1 MPAEAAQAAQALA
14 DANRQAR
21 WRTCLH
27 EAGHAVAGRVL
38 LGDVA
43 RAVVFG
49 DGCGAAYLRSDASS
63 HASFEQALAIA
74 TGPAAEMLASR
85 YTPPNGAPARALE
98 AAYGEPA
105 AALRKGLR
113 ESPTDADAIARWC
126 IAGVED
132 QPERWVNRFHWI
144 HREARLFVAEHQDQI
159 VETAAALYGRGIV
172 TLPAEPAEKGVE
184 RVD

>member
-1 MPAEAAQAAQALA
+1 MPTEAAQAAPAIEDA
-14 DANRQAR
+14 DRQAR

-27 EAGHAVAGRVL
+27 EAGHAVAGRAL
-38 LGDVA
+38 LGDTA

-49 DGCGAAYLRSDASS
+49 DDCGGAYLGSDAS
-63 HASFEQALAIA
+63 ALATFEQALAVA
-74 TGPAAEMLASR
+74 AGPAAEMLASR
-85 YTPPNGAPARALE
+85 YTPPDGAPAKALE
-98 AAYGEPA
+98 TAYGEPA
-105 AALRKGLR
+105 AALRKELR
-113 ESPTDADAIARWC
+113 ESPTDAAAVARWC

-144 HREARLFVAEHQDQI
+144 HREARLFVAGHRDQV

>member
-1 MPAEAAQAAQALA
+1 MPTEAAQAAPAVA
-14 DANRQAR
+14 DADRRDR

-38 LGDVA
+38 VGNVA

-49 DGCGAAYLRSDASS
+49 DGCGAAYLGSDASVS
-63 HASFEQALAIA
+63 VSFEQALAVA
-74 TGPAAEMLASR
+74 AGPAAEMLTSR
-85 YTPPNGAPARALE
+85 YTPPDGAPARALE

-105 AALRKGLR
+105 AALRKELR
-113 ESPTDADAIARWC
+113 ESPTDATTVARWC

-132 QPERWVNRFHWI
+132 QPERWVSRFHWI
-144 HREARLFVAEHQDQI
+144 HREARLFVAGHQDQI
-159 VETAAALYGRGIV
+159 AETAAALYGRGIV